1 MRRLFALAFAA
12 WFIVPVHAEEW
23 DWDIGYKRPGFVH
36 HHHRNPH
43 YVSDID
49 RERVRLYREEGLEAE
64 RRAEHREE
72 RRDEHA
78 FEDERGFRCLEPVR
92 GVGTEWIGQEGA
104 LKAARKDWMERVR
117 YDHGERF
124 IDMTNDREEVT
135 RCSRVSI
142 GEVAGQVMY
151 RCEIMARPCQA
162 HMEEAHMEG
171 GPQAQQEEERK

>member
-1 MRRLFALAFAA
+1 MHRLLALAFAA

-72 RRDEHA
+72 RRDEGVA
-78 FEDERGFRCLEPVR
+78 ASATADLR
-92 GVGTEWIGQEGA
+92 VGTTEACKNAGA
-104 LKAARKDWMERVR
+104 TELA
-117 YDHGERF
+117 
-124 IDMTNDREEVT
+124 
-135 RCSRVSI
+135 SVSLLSGI
-142 GEVAGQVMY
+142 
-151 RCEIMARPCQA
+151 PCWRQRQR
-162 HMEEAHMEG
+162 G
-171 GPQAQQEEERK
+171 